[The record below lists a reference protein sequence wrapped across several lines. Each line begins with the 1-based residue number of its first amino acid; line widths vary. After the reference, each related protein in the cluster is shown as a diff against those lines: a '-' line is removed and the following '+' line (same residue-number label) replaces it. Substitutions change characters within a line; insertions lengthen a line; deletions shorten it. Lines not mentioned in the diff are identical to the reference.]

1 MIMNEKREIR
11 NTNYQVTIDE
21 EKRMVEGYAAL
32 FDVVSDGLP
41 FRETIGRGSF
51 EGVLPKSDVFAL
63 LNHDQ
68 SRGILA
74 RWKGQ
79 PITLYLEIDST
90 GFRYTFVAPKTSLGD
105 ELLEYIRR
113 GEVTESSFA
122 FTVEKDEWRKGED
135 GIWERT
141 IKQFGEIFDISPVYN
156 AAYSQ
161 TSVCMRGKEQAE
173 EELKQQEEREAAQRL
188 DTYYENINNSFNI

>member
-1 MIMNEKREIR
+1 MEKQKEIR
-11 NTNYQVTIDE
+11 NTTYQVVIDE
-21 EKRMVEGYAAL
+21 EKRTVEGYAFL
-32 FDVVSDGLP
+32 FDTPSDRLP
-41 FRETIGRGSF
+41 FKETIKRGALD
-51 EGVLPKSDVFAL
+51 GVLEKSDVFAL

-79 PITLYLEIDST
+79 PISLHMEVDTRGL
-90 GFRYTFVAPKTSLGD
+90 RYWFEAPKTALGD

-122 FTVEKDEWRKGED
+122 FIVEEEEWRKGD
-135 GIWERT
+135 NGVWERD
-141 IKQFGEIFDISPVYN
+141 INKFGEIFDISPVYN

-161 TSVCMRGKEQAE
+161 TSVSMRGKERAE
-173 EELKQQEEREAAQRL
+173 EELRKQEERETAGRL
-188 DTYYENINNSFNI
+188 EEYYENINKSLNI